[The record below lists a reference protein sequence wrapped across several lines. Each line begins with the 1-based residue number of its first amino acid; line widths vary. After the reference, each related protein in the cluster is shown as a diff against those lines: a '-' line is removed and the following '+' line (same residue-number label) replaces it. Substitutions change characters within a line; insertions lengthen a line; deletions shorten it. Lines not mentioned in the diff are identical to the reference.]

1 MVFIGEYLKNTRI
14 QKKITTNQ
22 VCKNLNISK
31 YLVKQIEEDKFNK
44 DFNNAYLTG
53 HIRTYAK
60 FLDLDDDEVVRKF
73 KIQIQTE
80 TKNISNTIPK
90 PIQTNHI
97 FNFSKSISF
106 ISIIFISFG
115 FYFFFIRTSEIQ
127 QNYSIT
133 PEISED
139 LNADLELMQM
149 ESDIQDLKKQNIKND
164 NYKDKKF
171 VNLHNI
177 DDLDI
182 KKISQSSAIA
192 SLPLENEINEII
204 NEDKITLKFLESTWI
219 QIRDKND
226 AILVSRLMQS
236 TDEFTYLSK
245 ENYKITT
252 GNAGNIIVLI
262 NGKPKGKI
270 GKQGDVIE
278 SFVIN
283 SNFNN

>member
-1 MVFIGEYLKNTRI
+1 MVFIGEYLKNTRL
-14 QKKITTNQ
+14 QKKISISN
-22 VCKNLNISK
+22 VCKNLNISQFS
-31 YLVKQIEEDKFNK
+31 LKQIEEDKFNK
-44 DFNNAYLTG
+44 ELNNAYITG
-53 HIRTYAK
+53 HIRSYAK
-60 FLDLDDDEVVRKF
+60 FLDLDADEVVKKF
-73 KIQIQTE
+73 KIQSQAE
-80 TKNISNTIPK
+80 NKNISNTIPK
-90 PIQTNHI
+90 PIQTNYI

-115 FYFFFIRTSEIQ
+115 FYFFFIRTSEFQ
-127 QNYSIT
+127 QTYSIT

-139 LNADLELMQM
+139 LNADLELIQM
-149 ESDIQDLKKQNIKND
+149 ESDIKKLKNQNIEKNYYEND
-164 NYKDKKF
+164 TF
-171 VNLHNI
+171 VNFKIMEDSSSTN
-177 DDLDI
+177 
-182 KKISQSSAIA
+182 ISQSSVVA
-192 SLPLENEINEII
+192 SLPSEEEINEVI

-226 AILVSRLMQS
+226 VILISRLMQS
-236 TDEFTYLSK
+236 TDEYTYLFK